1 MKHIIYEG
9 KYIKIR
15 IRDALIWITLLLL
28 FFFCMRGCEQRSL
41 QAKKEDK
48 IQDHCLIMKAN
59 VNDLNE
65 LLKRSDLCSEA
76 WFREYDAFMKRL
88 IEQNALLKQEAET
101 AQTQNNATEVR
112 EIQQEVITEMETFQN
127 RPSMKQVEGLETA
140 VKVYSRYY
148 HEQCE
153 RGEER

>member
-15 IRDALIWITLLLL
+15 IRDVVIWIILLLL
-28 FFFCMRGCEQRSL
+28 FFFCMHGCEEHSL

-48 IQDHCLIMKAN
+48 IQDYCMIMKAN
-59 VNDLNE
+59 ANDLNE

-76 WFREYDAFMKRL
+76 WFREYDAFTKRL
-88 IEQNALLKQEAET
+88 IEQNALLEQEAET
-101 AQTQNNATEVR
+101 TQAHNAMNVKEKQR
-112 EIQQEVITEMETFQN
+112 EVITAMETFKTQ
-127 RPSMKQVEGLETA
+127 PSIQQVEQLETK
-140 VKVYSRYY
+140 VKAYSRYY

-153 RGEER
+153 RGDER